1 MVQDLATAGG
11 AVGQT
16 SILLVT
22 PLVAAV
28 TAARGTWDLMCD
40 LFLILLKL
48 TGALLTQLRFGAWAG
63 AQCRFTTKFCVL
75 TKHVAAEVVQWL
87 CSSKHCSSPFPS
99 PLSLENKIGDTAS
112 SSSVCLRIP
121 LPSKDG

>member
-1 MVQDLATAGG
+1 MVIEHGPRTAGE
-11 AVGQT
+11 AAGQT
-16 SILLVT
+16 SVLLVT

-28 TAARGTWDLMCD
+28 AAARGSWGLMCD

-48 TGALLTQLRFGAWAG
+48 LGPLLTQLHFGAGAG
-63 AQCRFTTKFCVL
+63 AQYRFTTEFCVL

-99 PLSLENKIGDTAS
+99 PLSVENKIGSTAS
-112 SSSVCLRIP
+112 LVCLPTSAI
-121 LPSKDG
+121 